1 MYLHLQHLADSFQI
15 RGKKIYS
22 RMFNGECFVSISYR
36 QLYDAILKIAQFLQK
51 KKNIKQKDKIVIIS
65 ENRPEWIMSYLGV
78 VYNGLIAVPLDAL
91 LTPDEILYLI
101 SDSQALTV
109 FTSTAVFTQLKDNPK
124 IMNQVKEW
132 IIFDKDPSLLE
143 CKGKINFL
151 QDIIETPLTIMK
163 KQEVQSTDIASLI
176 YTSGTTGHAKAV
188 ILTHKNFIHQVNNLR
203 ISAELTENDIEF
215 SILPLHHTFE
225 FSVEM
230 TILGTGASIT
240 YAESIKPNRLIAA
253 IKETQVTIMVGIP
266 SLYKKILDS
275 IMKNINEL
283 KFPLDIVI
291 KTLYKTSEIFYN
303 MTGSHK
309 AGEKMFRFLRRKAGF
324 DTVRFM
330 ISGAAPLSQQ
340 TAKGFAILG
349 FNLGNGYGLTEASPV
364 VSVNPPS
371 GPIFNQSVGIAVP
384 FVSWKIIDAN
394 NKGIGEICIK
404 GDNVMQ
410 GYYNNPEA
418 TRAAFT
424 EDNWLKT
431 GDMGFIK
438 THANKEYLYIT
449 GRYKN
454 IIVTGGGKNVYPE
467 EIEELI
473 NTHPYILESLVL
485 GVPQSAA
492 DPSENVCALIV
503 LNSAYLESHQIS
515 NLQEIQTHIDQHIRE
530 INKKLHMY
538 QTIRGY
544 EIRTEELIKNSTRK
558 VKRFEYKGKDFQH
571 LLH

>member
-1 MYLHLQHLADSFQI
+1 MYLHLQHLVDSFQI
-15 RGKKIYS
+15 RGEKTYS
-22 RMFNGECFVSISYR
+22 RMFNGERFVSISYR
-36 QLYDAILKIAQFLQK
+36 QLYDAVLKIAQFLQK

-91 LTPDEILYLI
+91 LTPDEILNLI
-101 SDSQALTV
+101 SDSEASTV
-109 FTSTAVFTQLKDNPK
+109 FTSAAIFTKLKDNPK

-132 IIFDKDPSLLE
+132 IIFDKDSSLSK

-151 QDIIETPLTIMK
+151 QDIIETPLAAMQ
-163 KQEVQSTDIASLI
+163 KQEIQPIDIASLI

-215 SILPLHHTFE
+215 SILPLHHTLE

-230 TILGTGASIT
+230 TVLGTGASIT

-266 SLYKKILDS
+266 ALYKKILDG

-283 KFPLDIVI
+283 KFPLNFAINI
-291 KTLYKTSEIFYN
+291 LYKTSEFFYG

-309 AGEKMFRFLRRKAGF
+309 VGEKFFRFLRKKAGF

-330 ISGAAPLSQQ
+330 ISGAAPLSEQ
-340 TAKGFAILG
+340 TSKGFAILG

-384 FVSWKIIDAN
+384 HVSWKIIDAN
-394 NKGIGEICIK
+394 NEGIGEICVK

-438 THANKEYLYIT
+438 THAHKEYLYIA

-454 IIVTGGGKNVYPE
+454 IIVTSGGKNVYPE

-485 GVPQSAA
+485 GVPQSAN
-492 DPSENVCALIV
+492 DPSESVCALIV
-503 LNSAYLESHQIS
+503 LDSAYLESNQIS
-515 NLQEIQTHIDQHIRE
+515 NPKEIQTHMDQHIRE

-538 QTIRGY
+538 QMIRGY

>member
-15 RGKKIYS
+15 RGEKIYS
-22 RMFNGECFVSISYR
+22 RMFNGERFVSISYR

-91 LTPDEILYLI
+91 LTPDEILNLI
-101 SDSQALTV
+101 SDSQASTV
-109 FTSTAVFTQLKDNPK
+109 FTSTAVFTKLKDNPK

-151 QDIIETPLTIMK
+151 QDIIETQLTVMK
-163 KQEVQSTDIASLI
+163 KQEIQSTDIASLI

-203 ISAELTENDIEF
+203 ISGELTENDIEF
-215 SILPLHHTFE
+215 SILPLHHTLE

-230 TILGTGASIT
+230 TVLGTGASIT

-253 IKETQVTIMVGIP
+253 IKETQVTIMIGIP
-266 SLYKKILDS
+266 SLYKKILDG

-303 MTGSHK
+303 ITGSHK
-309 AGEKMFRFLRRKAGF
+309 VGEKMFRFLRKKAGF

-330 ISGAAPLSQQ
+330 ISGAAPLSEQ
-340 TAKGFAILG
+340 TAKGFAVLG

-371 GPIFNQSVGIAVP
+371 GPIFNQSVGLAVP
-384 FVSWKIIDAN
+384 HVSWKIIDAN

-454 IIVTGGGKNVYPE
+454 IIVTSGGKNVYPE

-485 GVPQSAA
+485 GVPQSAT

-503 LNSAYLESHQIS
+503 LNSAYLESNQIS
-515 NLQEIQTHIDQHIRE
+515 DLKEIQTHIDQHIRE

-538 QTIRGY
+538 QMIRGY
-544 EIRTEELIKNSTRK
+544 DIRTEELIKNSTRK